1 MFEITGDHIAELS
14 DEDLRS
20 LIGMLCEAEMR
31 RRGLPVSAV
40 TWGGNQN
47 AKDAG
52 LDVRVSLPS
61 VTVIDGFIPRPSTG
75 YQVKKSDMPRN
86 AILDEMKPKGVIRP
100 SIAALAD
107 ESGAYIIVSADGST
121 SDSALKDRRNA
132 MAEAMQGVPHED
144 KLALD
149 FLDRGRVATW
159 VRDHA
164 GIIPWVRKKIGK
176 AIPGWHPYGA
186 WSHAPDANN
195 SDYLADDAARIK
207 SGTQDEGD
215 GLSAMDGINRI
226 RDVLRIPGNVL
237 RLVGL
242 SGVGKTRLLE
252 ALFDAKIEGN
262 ALDPALAAY
271 TDVAD
276 TPDPQPPGLAADL
289 LAEHRRMILVIDNC
303 PPDLHQKLSEIVR
316 VSGSTLSVITV
327 EYDIREDQPEGTDV
341 FSLEVSSNDL
351 IEKLVA
357 RRFPQL
363 SQVDCSTIAEFAGG
377 NARIAIALAG
387 TIEKDE
393 TIAGL
398 KHAELFR
405 RLFHQRHQ
413 PDDALLLIAQ
423 ACALVYS
430 FQGHDLEG
438 ENAELPILGSLI
450 GKTADQMYMGVA
462 ELRRRDLLQQRG
474 NWRAVLPHA
483 IANRLAEMALQ
494 NIPPQRIES
503 AIIKGKSERLL
514 RSFSRR
520 LGYLDTSKEA
530 RAIVTA
536 WLAPDGLLSDVL
548 NLSELGNAIFNNVA
562 PVMPDLVLAKL
573 ESAIAGA
580 DSATLERSKDFIS
593 LLRSLAFDPEFFDR
607 ATTLLMRFHA
617 IEAERSNADGDA
629 GRVILS
635 FCHIYLSGTHAT
647 VEQRLALIEKLLR
660 SPEPKQ
666 QALGAEALEAMFKTD
681 HFSSGYLF
689 EFGARSRDH
698 GYYPKSD
705 ADIAQ
710 WYGSALK
717 LSETIACTDLPAA
730 DSVKRAIAGEFRGL
744 WTNTRLCDELDRLA
758 RTFAGN
764 GFWRDGW
771 VAARQ
776 TRAYDGKQL
785 PPEAL
790 AKLKTLEEFLRPKD
804 LIAKVRG
811 IVLEAKGSGLGYDE
825 LDDADDIDT
834 YDYEAAEKR
843 TAVAIEQ
850 LGKDLAAASDSFQEI
865 LPELLSSSGNRL
877 FALGSALAQA
887 TEQPSVLWDAFVTQ
901 LAAISEANPAIMGGF
916 LSGLQKE
923 KSGEVDAMLDDA
935 LTNPA
940 LVPWFPYLQA
950 SVVIDEQ
957 GIARI
962 HRSLELG
969 HSPIE
974 RYVHLAWGR
983 ASDPIPGP
991 AFRDLVIALC
1001 DKGGLDSA
1009 LHMVSMLLLCDK
1021 TAKRVPLPETL
1032 AAGRHVLSLFEL
1044 GKTKRQ
1050 IQREDHNL
1058 ASLARAC
1065 LVGLESEPF
1074 ARRLIRILKE
1084 ASADYRRGAHDYGD
1098 LTRALFVV
1106 QPVAALD
1113 EMFTG
1118 DDASVKL
1125 ALRFVEKLTRRRASP
1140 LDGIPPES
1148 LIDWCKVDPDTRYPI
1163 AAGMGSLF
1171 KTDNNAAPLH
1181 WTTLTSLLLQ
1191 SAPDPIAIFPLI
1203 VKRLYPSS
1211 GWGSWA
1217 TEMEGCFKLLEKLDV
1232 GDNVALR
1239 QAKSDSLALLR
1250 TQIDNARRTE
1260 AEEDRQRSARF
1271 E

>member
-1 MFEITGDHIAELS
+1 MFEITGDHIAELN

-31 RRGLPVSAV
+31 RRGLPSSTVM
-40 TWGGNQN
+40 WGGNQN

-52 LDVRVSLPS
+52 LDVRVALPAT
-61 VTVIDGFIPRPSTG
+61 TVVDGFIPRPSTG
-75 YQVKKSDMPRN
+75 FQVKKSDMPRS

-100 SIAALAD
+100 SIAALAE
-107 ESGAYIIVSADGST
+107 ESGAYTIVSADGST
-121 SDSALKDRRNA
+121 SDSALKDRREA
-132 MAEAMQGVPHED
+132 MADATQGVPHAE

-159 VRDHA
+159 VRDHP

-186 WSHAPDANN
+186 WSHAPDSNN
-195 SDYLADDAARIK
+195 PDYLADDAARIK
-207 SGTQDEGD
+207 TGTQDEGD
-215 GLSAMDGINRI
+215 GLSAIDGINRI
-226 RDVLRIPGNVL
+226 RDVLRTPGNVV

-262 ALDPALAAY
+262 ALDLALAAY

-316 VSGSTLSVITV
+316 VPDSTLGVITV

-341 FSLEVSSNDL
+341 FSLEASSNDL
-351 IEKLVA
+351 IAKLVA

-387 TIEKDE
+387 TVEKDE

-398 KHAELFR
+398 SDAELFR

-413 PDDALLLIAQ
+413 PDESLLLIAQ

-438 ENAELPILGSLI
+438 ENAELPILGGLI
-450 GKTADQMYMGVA
+450 GKTADQMHMGAA

-483 IANRLAEMALQ
+483 IANRLAAMALQ

-536 WLAPDGLLSDVL
+536 WLGPDGLLSDVL

-573 ESAIAGA
+573 ESAITDA
-580 DSATLERSKDFIS
+580 DSSTLERSKGFIS
-593 LLRSLAFDPEFFDR
+593 LIRSLAFDEEFFDR

-617 IEAERSNADGDA
+617 IETERSNVDGDA
-629 GRVILS
+629 GRVIVS

-647 VEQRLALIEKLLR
+647 IEQRSALIARLLR

-681 HFSSGYLF
+681 HFSSSYLF

-710 WYGSALK
+710 WFGSILK
-717 LSETIACTDLPAA
+717 LSETIAGTELPAS
-730 DSVKRAIAGEFRGL
+730 DRVKRAIAGEFRGL
-744 WTNTRLCDELDRLA
+744 WTNTPLCDELDRLA

-771 VAARQ
+771 AAARQ

-785 PPEAL
+785 RPASL
-790 AKLKTLEEFLRPKD
+790 AKLKALEEFLRPKD
-804 LIAKVRG
+804 LVAKVRG
-811 IVLEAKGSGLGYDE
+811 IVLEAKGSGLSYDE

-834 YDYEAAEKR
+834 YDFEAAEKR
-843 TAVAIEQ
+843 TAAAIEQ
-850 LGKDLAAASDSFQEI
+850 LGKDVAAATDSFQEI
-865 LPELLSSSGNRL
+865 LPELLSNGGNRL
-877 FALGSALAQA
+877 FPFGAALGQA
-887 TEQPSVLWDAFVTQ
+887 AEEPHILWDALVSQ
-901 LAAISEANPAIMGGF
+901 IAADSEANPVVMGGF

-923 KSGEVDAMLDDA
+923 NPGEVNAILDDA

-940 LVPWFPYLQA
+940 LVMWFPYLQA
-950 SVVIDEQ
+950 SVLIDENA
-957 GIARI
+957 IARV

-974 RYVHLAWGR
+974 RYSHLAWGR

-991 AFRDLVIALC
+991 AFRDLVIAIC
-1001 DKGGLDSA
+1001 DKGGTDPA
-1009 LHMVSMLLLCDK
+1009 LHMASMRLVSDRTDKRASLL
-1021 TAKRVPLPETL
+1021 ETL

-1044 GKTKRQ
+1044 GNTKRQ
-1050 IQREDHNL
+1050 VQREDHEL
-1058 ASLARAC
+1058 GSIAQAC
-1065 LVGLESEPF
+1065 LVGVEGEPA
-1074 ARRLIRILKE
+1074 ARRLIRVLKE
-1084 ASADYRRGAHDYGD
+1084 ASADYARRAHDYGD
-1098 LTRALFVV
+1098 LLKALFTV

-1118 DDASVKL
+1118 DDASVKV
-1125 ALRFVEKLTRRRASP
+1125 AVRFAETLTRRRASP
-1140 LDGIPPES
+1140 FDGVQPET
-1148 LIDWCKVDPDTRYPI
+1148 LIAWCKIDPDTRYRI
-1163 AAGMGSLF
+1163 AAVVGSLF

-1181 WTTLTSLLLQ
+1181 WTTLTPLLLQ
-1191 SAPDPIAIFPLI
+1191 SAPNPTAIFSLI
-1203 VKRLYPSS
+1203 LKRLYPN
-1211 GWGSWA
+1211 GWGGSWA
-1217 TEMEGCFKLLEKLDV
+1217 TEMEGRFKLLEQLDV
-1232 GDNVALR
+1232 GSNAEL
-1239 QAKSDSLALLR
+1239 QKAKSDSLALLR
-1250 TQIDNARRTE
+1250 TQIENARRTE